1 MEKKITN
8 QAVLDSLKRIS
19 ASGRKPI
26 FHDLVEEFDCGASPK
41 PLGDALRA
49 VKDAELV
56 DFTEPFY
63 ADTTIEIIH
72 VIE

>member
-8 QAVLDSLKRIS
+8 QAVRDSLKRIS

-26 FHDLVEEFDCGASPK
+26 FHDLVEEFDCAASPK
-41 PLGDALRA
+41 PILDALRA
-49 VKDAELV
+49 LKDAGLV
-56 DFTEPFY
+56 DFKEPLF
-63 ADTTIEIIH
+63 ADSAIEIIH